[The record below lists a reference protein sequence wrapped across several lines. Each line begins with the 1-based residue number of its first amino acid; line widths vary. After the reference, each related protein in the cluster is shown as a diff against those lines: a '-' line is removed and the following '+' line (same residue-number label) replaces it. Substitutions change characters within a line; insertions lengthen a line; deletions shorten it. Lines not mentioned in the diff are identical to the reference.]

1 MAEWLKAH
9 AWKACIRA
17 TVSWVRIPLP
27 PPTPQS
33 ADVRC
38 RSPEAEIDQYLSAFL
53 ALSKIEIVFTHSPS
67 FATIRGY
74 SVGTDVGAETFRL
87 TPAGDCKMA
96 KGSER
101 LSDRTIRT
109 AKPGM
114 HADGKGL
121 YLQVRESS
129 SERSFSKTWI
139 YRYAAQGIGRERY
152 MGLGSY
158 PDIGLATARARAT
171 DARKLREQQID
182 PIDYRDEQRAAL
194 KRADA
199 EEKAKL
205 VTFDEC
211 RDAYIDSHRSSW
223 RNTKHAKQWTNTL
236 KTYVTPVFGD
246 LPVQV
251 VDTGLVCK
259 VLERM
264 WTIKPET
271 ASRVR
276 GRIEAILDWAKVREY
291 RCGENPAR
299 WRGHLDHVLPARSK
313 VRKVKHHA
321 ALPYSEIGAFMA
333 SLRERNAT
341 AARALEFTILTAART
356 GEVLGARRAEID
368 LASKVWTIPGERMKA
383 GREHRVPLSRQAVAL
398 LDQLLNNHES
408 EYVFPGE
415 HRATLSNMAM
425 DMLLRRMDSDVTVH
439 GFRSTFRDWA
449 ADCTSFSNEVCE
461 AALAHVIGNKA
472 EAAYRRGDLFDK
484 RRKLMEA
491 WAVYC
496 AAPKAGK
503 VVELRRKRSGV
514 SYFSSRI

>member
-1 MAEWLKAH
+1 
-9 AWKACIRA
+9 
-17 TVSWVRIPLP
+17 
-27 PPTPQS
+27 
-33 ADVRC
+33 
-38 RSPEAEIDQYLSAFL
+38 
-53 ALSKIEIVFTHSPS
+53 
-67 FATIRGY
+67 
-74 SVGTDVGAETFRL
+74 
-87 TPAGDCKMA
+87 MA

-101 LSDRTIRT
+101 LSDRTVRT

-114 HADGKGL
+114 LADGKGL
-121 YLQVRESS
+121 YLQVRGGSVEGSL
-129 SERSFSKTWI
+129 SKTWI
-139 YRYAAQGIGRERY
+139 YRYAAPGSGRERY

-158 PDIGLATARARAT
+158 PDISLAAARARAT
-171 DARKLREQQID
+171 EARKLREQLID
-182 PIDYRDEQRAAL
+182 PIEHRDEQRAAL
-194 KRADA
+194 KRAEA
-199 EEKAKL
+199 EESAKL
-205 VTFDEC
+205 VTFDQC
-211 RDAYIDSHRSSW
+211 RDAYIDSHRGGW

-236 KTYVTPVFGD
+236 KTYVTPIFGK

-259 VLERM
+259 VLEPM
-264 WTIKPET
+264 WTTKPET

-291 RCGENPAR
+291 RTGENPAR

-321 ALPYSEIGAFMA
+321 ALPYPEVGAFLA
-333 SLRERNAT
+333 SLRERQAI

-368 LASKVWTIPGERMKA
+368 LTSKVWTIPAERMKA
-383 GREHRVPLSRQAVAL
+383 GREHRVPLSHQVITL
-398 LDQLLNNHES
+398 LKEVLNDHES

-415 HRATLSNMAM
+415 RRAMLSNMAM
-425 DMLLRRMDSDVTVH
+425 DMLLRRMNSVVTVH

-449 ADCTSFSNEVCE
+449 ADCTNFPNEVCE
-461 AALAHVIGNKA
+461 AALAHVIENKA

-496 AAPKAGK
+496 AAPKVGK
-503 VVELRRKRSGV
+503 VVAFRR
-514 SYFSSRI
+514 